1 MANLMTEKKG
11 IGLAEVIYRDLAR
24 LEEKTNKEQPGSRR
38 SMQNLNPA
46 INIQG

>member
-1 MANLMTEKKG
+1 MTEQKG

-24 LEEKTNKEQPGSRR
+24 LEENIKKEQIGSSR
-38 SMQNLNPA
+38 STQNPNPA